1 MAPTPVVSVGD
12 GVRVT
17 VSDLLKDPLTIP
29 QRMISLSENEFI
41 ADTVLRK
48 TGAATAGVVRYDES
62 TPLFAADEPAE
73 VEEFGEFPLTT
84 GVRGQPKTAYV
95 VKRGL
100 GVKIS
105 REMRDRNKVDEL
117 NRQITQVR
125 NTLVRSH
132 DNVFFTA
139 LLNNPGV
146 QQLNASGPWDGSGT
160 APAIRKDIANAKKKV
175 VQAQAPDQ
183 VDNWLGFR
191 PDTLIISEDT
201 EFDLLTSD
209 DYTEIYQGNLASSNV
224 KYSGKLENKIWNL
237 DVLKSRTVPLGKAIV
252 LERGTV
258 GGISDERPLQATPLR
273 YNDDNESWR
282 TNMLRASAVFIDQPL
297 AACVING
304 V

>member
-12 GVRVT
+12 GVRIT

-29 QRMISLSENEFI
+29 QRMISLSENQFI
-41 ADTVLRK
+41 ADSVLRK

-84 GVRGQPKTAYV
+84 GVRGKPKTAYV

-105 REMRDRNKVDEL
+105 REMRDRNRTDEL

-125 NTLVRSH
+125 NTIVRAH
-132 DNVFFTA
+132 DRVFFTA
-139 LLNNPGV
+139 L
-146 QQLNASGPWDGSGT
+146 QNAVTLQVPADIAWGTSGAT
-160 APAIRKDIANAKKKV
+160 IRKNILAAAKLV
-175 VQAQAPDQ
+175 TQAQTGEQD
-183 VDNWLGFR
+183 DNWLGFQ
-191 PDTLIISEDT
+191 PDTLIISENTKYAILGD
-201 EFDLLTSD
+201 D
-209 DYTEIYQGNLASSNV
+209 DYTKVYQGNIADKNV
-224 KYSGKLENKIWNL
+224 QYTGKLENDIFGL
-237 DVLKSRTVPLGKAIV
+237 TVLASRTCPDDTAFV
-252 LERGTV
+252 LERNTI

-273 YNDDNESWR
+273 YNDDNETWR

-297 AACVING
+297 AVAKITG
-304 V
+304 VQ